1 MGIQVQ
7 SNYTSYTFRVN
18 TDSVS
23 AGSSAAATEEVLTEE
38 AATEAAAY
46 IYVVNPEVESASRQD
61 SGVNSVLSQS
71 EYEDLLSAYLE
82 LGEENS
88 LWEDIGTLLSE
99 ELAGRDRANF
109 LAVLADAGNLM
120 EDFVTQVKRLDGDV
134 RSLFL
139 STAQRA
145 GDDQDLESLIDA
157 TSQLSADRRSLFLE
171 TADLLSRT
179 RETAKAGDLQNF
191 IAAIAEEPTTFE
203 DILGNIEEL
212 EQEDLSLFLKGA
224 AVAGDEIE
232 AFIQTADM
240 LAGGNLSH
248 FLETAVMAED
258 GLANL
263 LSLTQDTVG
272 NSRADFLGFSSRL
285 GEEDIENFL
294 LATQGEKENINGLM
308 ATTTSLDSSE
318 RTDFLSLA
326 ADADAHLDRFVSMV
340 DQLADIPGTRS
351 NFLSTALLAG
361 ENFNKVVNL
370 AENLGQ
376 TQRSDLFLFA
386 ADLDYV
392 DLANFIS
399 AADAD
404 SSSADEL
411 IEASQGLIGRDQS
424 YLFYAAAQDP
434 DHIEA
439 LSSMVQTLEGSEQTD
454 FLYTVANIGKT
465 SQDAA
470 GKFITTAQDLTGT
483 ELTTFLTHEK
493 AAAEGEEPGLAQ
505 EYVYLNGVLGEGLVE
520 TLMAAGDYAQD
531 FDRFLQDFNEMTQD
545 QRKTFLSVADKAGE
559 EVLGTLMGVTSSLDA
574 SQNEAFLAYADT
586 LGKTSLNNL
595 IQASAHA
602 LGGGQSFNTFESL
615 LETAQSLDA
624 GDTMDFLNAAAA
636 SGKNLDSLIDITN
649 ALSGFVK
656 TEFLTV
662 ADYIADLDGAQSVM
676 DHFLTTTQG
685 FLDGD
690 SGYSEILKHGGHLRE
705 GVLPSDLIENGTF
718 TGGYETGF
726 LKSTLF
732 LTGIGI
738 SESRLHTWFDTWQ
751 YAQNN

>member
-7 SNYTSYTFRVN
+7 SNYSSYTFSVN

-23 AGSSAAATEEVLTEE
+23 TDARAAATEEVST
-38 AATEAAAY
+38 AQGAY
-46 IYVVNPEVESASRQD
+46 VYGVSPEVESASRQD
-61 SGVNSVLSQS
+61 SGINSALSQS
-71 EYEDLLSAYLE
+71 EYENLLSAYLE

-88 LWEDIGTLLSE
+88 LWEDIRTLLSE
-99 ELAGRDRANF
+99 ELAGSDRANF
-109 LAVLADAGNLM
+109 LAVLADAGTLM
-120 EDFVTQVKRLDGDV
+120 EDFVTQVKSLDGDD

-145 GDDQDLESLIDA
+145 GDGQDLENLIDA
-157 TSQLSADRRSLFLE
+157 TSQLSAGRRSLFLE

-179 RETAKAGDLQNF
+179 WETAKTGDLQNF

-203 DILGNIEEL
+203 EILQNIEEL
-212 EQEDLSLFLKGA
+212 DPEDLSLFLKGA
-224 AVAGDEIE
+224 AGAGDEIE
-232 AFIQTADM
+232 AFIRTADM
-240 LAGGNLSH
+240 LAGADLSN

-258 GLANL
+258 GLENL
-263 LSLTQDTVG
+263 ISLSQDTVG
-272 NSRADFLGFSSRL
+272 NGRADFLRFTSRL
-285 GEEDIENFL
+285 DGDNIENFL

-308 ATTTSLDSSE
+308 ATTTSLDGLE

-326 ADADAHLDRFVSMV
+326 ADADAHLDRFVLMV
-340 DQLADIPGTRS
+340 DQLADSPGTRS

-361 ENFNKVVNL
+361 DNFNKVLNL

-376 TQRSDLFLFA
+376 AQRSNLFLFA

-399 AADAD
+399 AADAAP
-404 SSSADEL
+404 SSADEL
-411 IEASQGLIGRDQS
+411 IEAAQGLIGKNQS

-439 LSSMVQTLEGSEQTD
+439 LSSMVQTLEGSEQSD
-454 FLYTVANIGKT
+454 FLYTVANIGKN
-465 SQDAA
+465 SQDAV

-493 AAAEGEEPGLAQ
+493 AAAEGEDPGLAQ
-505 EYVYLNGVLGEGLVE
+505 EYVYLNGVLSEDQME
-520 TLMAAGDYAQD
+520 TLMAAGEYSQD
-531 FDRFLQDFNEMTQD
+531 FNSFLQDFNEMTQD

-559 EVLGTLMGVTSSLDA
+559 EMLGTLMGVTSRLDPTQ
-574 SQNEAFLAYADT
+574 SEAFLAYADT
-586 LGKTSLNNL
+586 LGKTSLNDL
-595 IQASAHA
+595 IQASAEA
-602 LGGGQSFNTFESL
+602 LGGGHSFNTFESI

-624 GDTMDFLNAAAA
+624 GETMDFLNAAAA
-636 SGKNLDSLIDITN
+636 SGNSLDSLIDITN

-656 TEFLTV
+656 TEFLNV

-685 FLDGD
+685 ILDSD
-690 SGYSEILKHGGHLRE
+690 SGYSEVLKHGGHLRQ
-705 GVLPSDLIENGTF
+705 GIQPSDLIENGTF